1 MTEDPNRYMLKALKL
16 LKRILSFLLLIILL
30 GFLIP
35 QNLSMPVENATKKDY
50 NKKSFWFYPWGN
62 SVTHKGV
69 DIFSKKGTKIR
80 SSTIGIVIYQKQTHR
95 GGKSIIILGPKWR
108 FHYYAH
114 LDKILIDKYSVVN
127 HETVIGT
134 VGNSGNARGKA
145 PHLHYSI
152 YTLIP
157 YPWRIDDS
165 PQGQKKMHYLNPI
178 DFLEK

>member
-1 MTEDPNRYMLKALKL
+1 MTEDPNRYMSKALKL

-69 DIFSKKGTKIR
+69 DIFSIKGTKIR
-80 SSTIGIVIYQKQTHR
+80 SSTIGIVLYRRQTR
-95 GGKSIIILGPKWR
+95 KGGNSLIILGPKWR

-114 LDKILIDKYSVVN
+114 LDEIFIDEYSVVN